1 MVPHKANISRI
12 DNQFMFTGI
21 VCRCGGR
28 FKSEMGADSTKE
40 KPRGFQVFTSSQG
53 VCVSCGE
60 KFMIP
65 NLQIR

>member
-1 MVPHKANISRI
+1 MENYHKISQI
-12 DNQFMFTGI
+12 DGHKMFTGI
-21 VCRCGGR
+21 LCRCGGR
-28 FKSEMGADSTKE
+28 FKSDSATDHPQKKTK
-40 KPRGFQVFTSSQG
+40 GFQVFTSSQG